1 MTMVQVVNLSYVEFD
16 PEVDQDVRLDTRA
29 RFVLGPDGRVRVY
42 SRTENF
48 RDHVLPELIGG
59 GLPNPQAASGGVEL
73 SDGRQ
78 YLDTLRRLIDGS
90 ALTTSDILEMDEAEA
105 REGFP
110 FEYAEQA
117 G

>member
-1 MTMVQVVNLSYVEFD
+1 MTTVQVVNLSYVEFD
-16 PEVDQDVRLDTRA
+16 PEVDEDVRLDTRA
-29 RFVLGPDGRVRVY
+29 RFVLGADGRVRVY

-59 GLPNPQAASGGVEL
+59 GLPNPQAAGGGVAVT
-73 SDGRQ
+73 DGRQ
-78 YLDTLRRLIDGS
+78 YLDTLRGLIQGS
-90 ALTTSDILEMDEAEA
+90 ALTTSDIIEMDDGEA

-110 FEYAEQA
+110 FEYTDQP